1 MKHTVSN
8 LLVDNQL
15 LFTPGTEG
23 FCAIVVQV
31 IFTHGLFLFL
41 PIRLLC
47 WLLLIHNLLCVRNYA
62 IYDIILS
69 TSLNIRNNTAK
80 QIGLSLFK
88 NFPFPFL
95 MPLFF
100 VNVLSSLV
108 LEGQFSPSPIIRGRL
123 WNHNVLQGDLDL
135 FISSAPPALLLNL
148 PLTINCPIQILAR

>member
-80 QIGLSLFK
+80 QIGSSLFK

-123 WNHNVLQGDLDL
+123 
-135 FISSAPPALLLNL
+135 
-148 PLTINCPIQILAR
+148 